1 MNIDKEILHKYFAGN
16 TTPEEEV
23 LIMDWAESSPDNY
36 RKYLL
41 ERKMWNALLL
51 NYEGTNKWTTETPQK
66 GKKINLWKAIS
77 VAASLALLIS
87 LSWIQF
93 GIEKPKEGLQ
103 AVLVPPGQRVQL
115 ILEDG
120 TKVWLNAKST
130 FTYPTSFGSG
140 IREVSLDGEGFF
152 EVTKN
157 EKKPFVVKT
166 KKYNIKVIGTTFNV
180 YAYSHDASKFETSLL
195 NGSVDVT
202 ASSDI
207 SNHITLKTKE
217 KASEKDGFLHKGTIN
232 NLDRFRWKDGLICL
246 DDEPFESLMRK
257 FSIYYDIQIKI
268 ENPKVLD
275 YRCTGKFRQN
285 DGVEYALKVI
295 QKDLKFTYIR
305 NNESNI
311 VIIK

>member
-1 MNIDKEILHKYFAGN
+1 MDKETLHNYFAGN
-16 TTPEEEV
+16 TTLEEEAH
-23 LIMDWAESSPDNY
+23 IMDWAESSPENY
-36 RKYLL
+36 REYLQ
-41 ERKMWNALLL
+41 ERKIWNALLV
-51 NYEGTNKWTTETPQK
+51 NYGEANKDTAKIVPK
-66 GKKINLWKAIS
+66 GKKINLWKALS
-77 VAASLALLIS
+77 VAVSLALLIT

-93 GIEKPKEGLQ
+93 GMENTKEGLQ
-103 AVLVPPGQRVQL
+103 AILVPPGQRVQL

-140 IREVSLDGEGFF
+140 SREVSLDGEGFF

-157 EKKPFVVKT
+157 EKKPFIVKT
-166 KKYNIKVIGTTFNV
+166 KKYNIKVLGTTFNV
-180 YAYSHDASKFETSLL
+180 YAYSHDVKKFETSLL
-195 NGSVDVT
+195 HGSVD
-202 ASSDI
+202 I
-207 SNHITLKTKE
+207 SANTDSNNHLTLKTKE
-217 KASEKDGFLHKGTIN
+217 KASETDGILKKEAIE

-246 DDEPFESLMRK
+246 DDESFEDLMKK

-295 QKDLKFTYIR
+295 QKDLNFSYIR
-305 NNESNI
+305 DNESNT